1 MLIHITT
8 IAPEQAAV
16 EIMKHMD
23 FHGGQWIVNA
33 VEDEGYIMA
42 KVGTLCGKRLSRSCS
57 PSLCGPFSTGTSMD
71 ELEGRVRIA
80 RRISLGGKSASSQ
93 RKAQPKD
100 DGWVSPTRRA
110 EEMLAEGNI
119 RISDLVE
126 VIGISRGAA
135 HKLMYR
141 LIESN
146 RARIISQVPT
156 GIGKGTV
163 CTFGKAA

>member
-1 MLIHITT
+1 MRIHITT
-8 IAPEQAAV
+8 TAPEQAAV
-16 EIMKHMD
+16 EIMRHMES
-23 FHGGQWIVNA
+23 HGGQWIVNA
-33 VEDEGYIMA
+33 VEDEGYVMA
-42 KVGTLCGKRLSRSCS
+42 RVGTLCGKRLNRSCS
-57 PSLCGPFSTGTSMD
+57 PSLCGPFSTETSMD
-71 ELEGRVRIA
+71 ELEGRARIA
-80 RRISLGGKSASSQ
+80 RRISLGGKSSSSQ
-93 RKAQPKD
+93 REAQPKD

-110 EEMLAEGNI
+110 EEMLEEGHI

-141 LIESN
+141 LIDSK
-146 RARIISQVPT
+146 RARIVSKIPT